1 MWDPKH
7 NIMGAKKENWIER
20 THIENGRRSTSKES
34 TRRNP
39 CRKEKP
45 RSTVE
50 KMERRTGLNKPP
62 AYMKRR
68 RRRRLSELSSY
79 SSYSYFSP
87 SPPPSQVLQSVMD
100 FGSQYNLPPFPI
112 VSGNWLPTSCS
123 HRGLCPEV
131 KRLRREADHSPSS
144 SVKIKIIMW
153 SDPFTPPYVF
163 YTIALNLT
171 LEQLYTYRLP
181 FARN

>member
-1 MWDPKH
+1 M
-7 NIMGAKKENWIER
+7 ER

-68 RRRRLSELSSY
+68 RRRKLSLTDDSEKERL
-79 SSYSYFSP
+79 FCAAASP
-87 SPPPSQVLQSVMD
+87 LQNVD
-100 FGSQYNLPPFPI
+100 L
-112 VSGNWLPTSCS
+112 
-123 HRGLCPEV
+123 
-131 KRLRREADHSPSS
+131 
-144 SVKIKIIMW
+144 
-153 SDPFTPPYVF
+153 
-163 YTIALNLT
+163 
-171 LEQLYTYRLP
+171 
-181 FARN
+181 